1 MHESSTGYNIKSEAF
16 LIFHF
21 QNDYFSKKFRHQD
34 HNKITT
40 TNMNGKDLLFIYDNF
55 EKIKNSITNMPLL
68 TGNYHRLK
76 LYVNS
81 HDNLITSLYKN

>member
-1 MHESSTGYNIKSEAF
+1 
-16 LIFHF
+16 
-21 QNDYFSKKFRHQD
+21 
-34 HNKITT
+34 
-40 TNMNGKDLLFIYDNF
+40 MNGKDLLFIYDNF